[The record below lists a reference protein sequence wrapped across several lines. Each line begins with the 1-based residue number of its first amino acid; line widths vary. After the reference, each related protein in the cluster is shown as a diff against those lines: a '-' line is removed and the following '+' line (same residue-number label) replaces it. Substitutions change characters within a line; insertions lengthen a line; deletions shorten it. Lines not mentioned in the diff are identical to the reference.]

1 MSQQNTTI
9 CVLVHRVMYGI
20 ALNATD
26 DWKGLQSYWVQGKQD
41 KGIIAALHYVTKFWQ
56 VKGKGT

>member
-1 MSQQNTTI
+1 
-9 CVLVHRVMYGI
+9 MYGI

-26 DWKGLQSYWVQGKQD
+26 DRKGLQSYWVQGKQD